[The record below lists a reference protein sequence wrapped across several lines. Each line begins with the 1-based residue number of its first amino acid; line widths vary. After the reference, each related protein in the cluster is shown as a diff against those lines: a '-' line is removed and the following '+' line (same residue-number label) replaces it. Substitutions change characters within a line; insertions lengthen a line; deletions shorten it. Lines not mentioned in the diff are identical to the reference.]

1 MNTVEKDISCR
12 CSSEAELPSE
22 WVELGVQVGSRSTGL
37 LVRVQVWSK
46 RKLHACCF

>member
-1 MNTVEKDISCR
+1 MNAVEKDISCR

-22 WVELGVQVGSRSTGL
+22 WVELGVQVASRSTGS
-37 LVRVQVWSK
+37 RSK